1 MGSTRIVCERSLKSN
16 LSREWSFQMIA
27 ASIARKNRLLAAL
40 PDGVL
45 DDWLSCLELVE
56 LPFGMILYE
65 DGEVLS
71 RIYFPIDAV
80 ISYVQPLE
88 DGSVIELAVI
98 GNEGMVGVSV
108 VLGSSTASGRAM
120 VQIAGNSLSIDT
132 LEVARRLGKEN
143 PVQDVFF
150 RFLKALVSQMAQTAA
165 CSRRH
170 SLEQQ
175 LCRWLL
181 MAQDRLPPGD
191 MRMTH
196 ETMAMMLGVRRES
209 VTDIALRLQAANLIR
224 YSRGRIA
231 ITDRSGLETNA
242 CRCYDFVAKR
252 YEHLLAAP

>member
-1 MGSTRIVCERSLKSN
+1 
-16 LSREWSFQMIA
+16 MIA
-27 ASIARKNRLLAAL
+27 VSLARRNRLLAAM
-40 PDGVL
+40 PDDVL
-45 DDWLSCLELVE
+45 DDWLPHFELVE
-56 LPFGMILYE
+56 LPFGTVLYD
-65 DGEVLS
+65 DGQPLS
-71 RIYFPIDAV
+71 HIYFPVDAL

-108 VLGSSTASGRAM
+108 VLGSRTASGCAM
-120 VQIAGNSLSIDT
+120 AQVAGTSLRIDAS
-132 LEVARRLGKEN
+132 EVVRRLGNES
-143 PVQDVFF
+143 PVQELFC

-175 LCRWLL
+175 LSRWLL

-191 MRMTH
+191 MKITQ

-209 VTDIALRLQAANLIR
+209 VTDVALRLQGTNLIS
-224 YSRGRIA
+224 YTRGRIMVV
-231 ITDRSGLETNA
+231 DRPGLEMNA

-252 YEHLLAAP
+252 YEHLLPAK

>member
-1 MGSTRIVCERSLKSN
+1 MIV
-16 LSREWSFQMIA
+16 
-27 ASIARKNRLLAAL
+27 ASIAKKNRLLAAV
-40 PDGVL
+40 PETVL
-45 DDWLSCLELVE
+45 HDWLSCLEIVD
-56 LPFGMILYE
+56 LPFGMVLYE

-71 RIYFPIDAV
+71 HIYFPIDAV

-108 VLGSSTASGRAM
+108 VLGMSTASGCAM
-120 VQIAGNSLSIDT
+120 VQIAGSSLKINT
-132 LEVARRLGKEN
+132 LEIARRLGKES
-143 PVQDVFF
+143 PVQDLFF

-181 MAQDRLPPGD
+181 MAQDRLLAGD
-191 MRMTH
+191 MKITH

-209 VTDIALRLQAANLIR
+209 VTDIALRLQAANLIS
-224 YSRGRIA
+224 YTRGRIT
-231 ITDRSGLETNA
+231 ITDRSGLEANA
-242 CRCYDFVAKR
+242 CRCYEFVAKR
-252 YEHLLAAP
+252 YEHLLSVH